1 MRALKSRSLA
11 CPSAGL
17 RPLPDLL
24 LRHGPSRCNL
34 RPTSVDSAGVERS
47 RTCSAPLPYREL
59 GEREVAACA
68 NLRLRLTKV
77 RGSLSAL
84 AARSDMASN
93 LASGL
98 IQEGST
104 QAKKGVEP

>member
-1 MRALKSRSLA
+1 M
-11 CPSAGL
+11 L
-17 RPLPDLL
+17 RPQCLAMLLNPRRPRLPPSSNASGDSLDAICSVPDLL

-84 AARSDMASN
+84 AA
-93 LASGL
+93 
-98 IQEGST
+98 
-104 QAKKGVEP
+104 